1 MNTIGTIGYE
11 RRPETRQ
18 AAPTKGPF
26 DRERDRHGHRD
37 RDRDSEPADDA
48 PAADAPDRGTT
59 PAQNVA
65 GRLHKVNVTA

>member
-1 MNTIGTIGYE
+1 MNTIGAIGYE
-11 RRPETRQ
+11 RQPETRQ

-48 PAADAPDRGTT
+48 PGRGTT
-59 PAQNVA
+59 TAQNVA
-65 GRLHKVNVTA
+65 GRLHKLNVTA